1 MTTSSTLHTA
11 PEATVPPLGGEHWIE
26 TLNDGSHVLV
36 RPIRPEDR
44 ERESEF
50 IERLSPESRHFRFL
64 GEMRGASP
72 ALLDQLVN
80 VDYRKDMAFVAL
92 VHDNSVLREVGVSRY
107 STSGDDGHCE
117 CAVTVADDWQHRGLG
132 VVLMRHL
139 IDVARRH
146 GFHQMFS
153 MDAASNEPM
162 RDLANYLGF
171 DRKRDPEDAT
181 QVIHTLDL

>member
-1 MTTSSTLHTA
+1 MIASSTHA
-11 PEATVPPLGGEHWIE
+11 PTPETTVPLVAGEHWIE

-36 RPIRPEDR
+36 RPIRAEDR

-64 GEMRGASP
+64 GEMREASP

-80 VDYRKDMAFVAL
+80 VDHQKDMAFVAL
-92 VHDNSVLREVGVSRY
+92 VHDSGVLREVGVSRY
-107 STSGDDGHCE
+107 STSGGDKHCE
-117 CAVTVADDWQHRGLG
+117 CAVTVANDWQHRGLG

-139 IDVARRH
+139 IDVARRN
-146 GFHQMFS
+146 GFRQMFS
-153 MDAASNEPM
+153 MDAAANESM

-171 DRKRDPEDAT
+171 DRKRDPQDAT